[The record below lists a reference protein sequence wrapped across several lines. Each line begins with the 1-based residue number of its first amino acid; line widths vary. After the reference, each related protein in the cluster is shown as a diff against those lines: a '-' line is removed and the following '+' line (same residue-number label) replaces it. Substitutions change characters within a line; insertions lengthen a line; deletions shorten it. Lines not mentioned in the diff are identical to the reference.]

1 MRKAECLREAELL
14 DALQTSRWP
23 DACDPSLREHAAVCA
38 VCTELL
44 ALATALIDDQRAL
57 VQEAQVPS
65 SAIVWWRAQM
75 RSRREAV
82 ETAAQPMTW
91 AQGLA
96 LACAAGILVA
106 AVGFFAPT
114 FMKALEWVSLPTFG
128 IPEEPLTNPIIVAFV
143 AALGISAIVLPVV
156 LYFAFREDQ

>member
-1 MRKAECLREAELL
+1 MRKYECDHDTFVDGCAACAEI
-14 DALQTSRWP
+14 
-23 DACDPSLREHAAVCA
+23 AAIARAFVDDRN
-38 VCTELL
+38 
-44 ALATALIDDQRAL
+44 ALARE
-57 VQEAQVPS
+57 VQIPS

-82 ETAAQPMTW
+82 EAAAQPMTW

-114 FMKALEWVSLPTFG
+114 FMKALEWAMGTSLPQASFSLPTFG
-128 IPEEPLTNPIIVAFV
+128 LPEEPLTNPIIVAFV

-156 LYFAFREDQ
+156 LYFTLREE

>member
-1 MRKAECLREAELL
+1 MRKYECDHDAFVDGCAACAEIAAIAEAFVDDRNALAREA
-14 DALQTSRWP
+14 Q
-23 DACDPSLREHAAVCA
+23 
-38 VCTELL
+38 
-44 ALATALIDDQRAL
+44 I
-57 VQEAQVPS
+57 PS

-128 IPEEPLTNPIIVAFV
+128 MPEEPLTNPIIVAFV